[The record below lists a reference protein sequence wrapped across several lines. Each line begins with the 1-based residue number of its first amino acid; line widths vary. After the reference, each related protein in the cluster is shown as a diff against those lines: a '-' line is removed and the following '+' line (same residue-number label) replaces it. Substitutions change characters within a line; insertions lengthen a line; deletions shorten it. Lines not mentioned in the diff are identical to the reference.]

1 VSPEGRAPVAGVT
14 IALTAIA
21 MVAFA
26 SNSILTRLALGGG
39 HVDAASFTAV
49 RLACGAAT
57 LVAIARW
64 QSGGWTS
71 LRGRGAWA
79 GAVALFA
86 YAAPFSYAYLR
97 IGAAAGALVLF
108 GAVQLTMIGWGIARG
123 ERPGARA
130 WLGLALAAAGLIALL
145 LPSAARPDPL
155 GAGLMAL
162 AGVAWGVYSLRG
174 RSAGEPLAANA
185 RSFLASVPLALLLG
199 LVTSGSAFGS
209 ARGFALAAVSGAVTS
224 GLGYAIW
231 YRALRGLAATQ
242 AAIVQLGVPVIAAV
256 GAVAVLGERP
266 SARLAASGAAV
277 IGGVALALTAPGG
290 GGARG
295 AASASGATSRAS
307 RA

>member
-130 WLGLALAAAGLIALL
+130 WLGLIALL